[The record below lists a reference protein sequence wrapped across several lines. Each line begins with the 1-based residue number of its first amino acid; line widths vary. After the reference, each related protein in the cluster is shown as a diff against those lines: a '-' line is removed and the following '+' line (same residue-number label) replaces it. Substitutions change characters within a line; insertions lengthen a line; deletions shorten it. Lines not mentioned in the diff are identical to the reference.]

1 MKAAEKVT
9 GQTILDSLSD
19 GIYVCDNNRQIT
31 YWSESAVR
39 ITGWKQADVIGKHC
53 FDNILCHI
61 DKDGHE
67 LCGKE
72 FCPLHRAIVTG
83 QLSRVSQLVY
93 AQGATGQRIPM
104 EVTVAPIHD
113 DAGNVIGGVETFRDA
128 SAVVRDLER
137 AKTIQQSAMEEDVPE
152 GAELTFTPHYISHDI
167 VGGDYYAIK
176 ALGDGRYGLIL
187 ADVMGHGIAAAL
199 YTMHLSSLWNRHHPL
214 LKKPVAFLEAINDE
228 LVTVIKQEGS
238 FATAVCGLI
247 DLNEHVFQFAGA
259 GGPEAV
265 LMHEDGTYECLKSD
279 GLPLG
284 IMSQYDYEQLT
295 CAFDPGDSL
304 LLFSDGAIEIENA
317 DGKMLGP
324 EGLIDI
330 IKSQGYP
337 QVPIRMVAL
346 EEALLQY
353 SNAIRLEDDLTIIE
367 IRLKGTS

>member
-176 ALGDGRYGLIL
+176 ALGDGRYG
-187 ADVMGHGIAAAL
+187 
-199 YTMHLSSLWNRHHPL
+199 
-214 LKKPVAFLEAINDE
+214 
-228 LVTVIKQEGS
+228 
-238 FATAVCGLI
+238 
-247 DLNEHVFQFAGA
+247 
-259 GGPEAV
+259 
-265 LMHEDGTYECLKSD
+265 
-279 GLPLG
+279 
-284 IMSQYDYEQLT
+284 
-295 CAFDPGDSL
+295 
-304 LLFSDGAIEIENA
+304 
-317 DGKMLGP
+317 
-324 EGLIDI
+324 
-330 IKSQGYP
+330 
-337 QVPIRMVAL
+337 
-346 EEALLQY
+346 
-353 SNAIRLEDDLTIIE
+353 
-367 IRLKGTS
+367 